1 MSKTDEWNHPP
12 ITTLE
17 NRKMPGP
24 QFFQTRMGQKFY
36 GSDVPRIAEALEEI
50 GKEMKKTNE
59 LKKKELEPEEP
70 LHTVLNDEELKQT
83 RALARLQLRL
93 SAVAAGSS
101 TLPCTGRCTAA
112 ITVACSSVKSVRQST
127 SGRAGKTT
135 TGSTTR
141 NTWCQE
147 ERTDGVLDNDPL

>member
-83 RALARLQLRL
+83 RALARLQLTAMRKRTP
-93 SAVAAGSS
+93 VVCRCGREFDFTVYWKMYRCYYCGVFFCEKCAAEHFG
-101 TLPCTGRCTAA
+101 
-112 ITVACSSVKSVRQST
+112 QS
-127 SGRAGKTT
+127 REDYN
-135 TGSTTR
+135 R
-141 NTWCQE
+141 EHYQE
-147 ERTDGVLDNDPL
+147 YMVPRGED